1 MSVTN
6 PMEHKD
12 TPNVEMDELVNQ
24 KDLNI
29 EVLPPLPDEVIAS
42 KPLER
47 QTQPIGIPP
56 KREHLEGNTQMEILL
71 KKIEEL
77 EERARPKPKKKRE
90 VSEKQR
96 EALAKAREKRN
107 ENMVKR
113 KQIKKE
119 MKIEE
124 KKIVNEKLEEEK
136 NVSNKQK
143 DDIKN
148 PDDILPPPETNRIVN
163 NNEVPDNYH
172 RQPPRGNPNAL
183 ASNASSGSVM
193 AYQQQSQPK
202 RKLKLSERLGMKTI

>member
-12 TPNVEMDELVNQ
+12 TPNVEMDVKELN
-24 KDLNI
+24 L
-29 EVLPPLPDEVIAS
+29 EVLPPLPDEVKAS

-47 QTQPIGIPP
+47 ETATQPIDIPP
-56 KREHLEGNTQMEILL
+56 KKEHLEGNSQMEILL

-163 NNEVPDNYH
+163 DNEVPDNYH
-172 RQPPRGNPNAL
+172 RQPPRGNPNAT
-183 ASNASSGSVM
+183 SGSLM
-193 AYQQQSQPK
+193 AYQQQNQP
-202 RKLKLSERLGMKTI
+202 RRRMKLSERLGMRAV